1 MKNVPSNILI
11 WNEKV
16 GFIRINEGS
25 GDNLT
30 SEDEANGLVDYI
42 MLDFFSYDGYDF
54 DETDGAQVMLT
65 EMYQDMFEQ
74 ATDVV
79 DYLIAH
85 DWIPDEEYVYLYI
98 GGDE

>member
-30 SEDEANGLVDYI
+30 SEDETNGLVDYI
-42 MLDFFSYDGYDF
+42 MLDLFEYDGYDF
-54 DETDGAQVMLT
+54 NETDGAQVMLT

-85 DWIPDEEYVYLYI
+85 DWIPDEEYTYLYY
-98 GGDE
+98 GG